1 MLLDLGPSAPDPA
14 RSAAAEVAPEGEP
27 ASGPETASETAAQ
40 QRLARA
46 RRAMFAAG
54 CFWGV
59 EAVFSEIDGVLS
71 TRVGFTGGHT
81 PSPSYR
87 QVCGHDTGHAEA
99 VEIWFDPELVSYE
112 QLLET
117 FWRIHN
123 PTTPSRQGW
132 DLGDQ
137 YRSAIFVHDAGQEAL
152 AKTSRDAEQE
162 SLTKPI
168 VTQITPA
175 GPFYEAEEHHQR
187 YFERHNRQ
195 TLRVP

>member
-1 MLLDLGPSAPDPA
+1 MLDLGPSAPEPGP
-14 RSAAAEVAPEGEP
+14 SAAAETAPETEP
-27 ASGPETASETAAQ
+27 ASAPESAPQ
-40 QRLARA
+40 QRLARS
-46 RRAMFAAG
+46 RRATFAAG

-71 TRVGFTGGHT
+71 TRVGFTGGDT

-152 AKTSRDAEQE
+152 AKASRDAEQE

-168 VTQITPA
+168 VTRITPA

-187 YFERHNRQ
+187 YFEKHNRQ
-195 TLRVP
+195 TLRVR

>member
-1 MLLDLGPSAPDPA
+1 
-14 RSAAAEVAPEGEP
+14 
-27 ASGPETASETAAQ
+27 
-40 QRLARA
+40 
-46 RRAMFAAG
+46 MFAAG

-187 YFERHNRQ
+187 YFEKAQPADAQSAVGAYPATPRCR
-195 TLRVP
+195 RVPAKGTRRAAGAKAIVGPRR